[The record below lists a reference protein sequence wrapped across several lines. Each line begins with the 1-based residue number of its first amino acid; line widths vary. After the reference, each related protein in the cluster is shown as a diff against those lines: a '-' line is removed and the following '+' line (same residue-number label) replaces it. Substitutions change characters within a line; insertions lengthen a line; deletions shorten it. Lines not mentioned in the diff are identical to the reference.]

1 MATFSSQSMHNAGTP
16 GQQLDAGVT
25 YTFALQNR
33 NEIPINPPKDMTL
46 TSQWGNYG
54 TSYLILDGTGLATQQ
69 VGGEVTLVGSL
80 KPGQAIPLSNS
91 PISCDIN
98 QTATIYV
105 EGDLQGDRAVL
116 SFTSTGWNG
125 VNGSGTGK
133 ITEAIV
139 TSISGSNFISGDGI
153 TVSQGTPGIQ
163 GLGFTNADKP
173 AIMDLFPDKINC
185 IFPNSTTITGS
196 FGGFLNLINEPS
208 LTTGSTGFGISMLNS
223 GSAGGAFEFTP
234 TVDIAVNSYAIR
246 STGNF
251 ELQIAP

>member
-69 VGGEVTLVGSL
+69 AGGTTSVTGPLQLNLIPASSPAFTATVNDTFNFDVEGSLQGSRAVMAITTAAGVFTTAKVINGGE
-80 KPGQAIPLSNS
+80 
-91 PISCDIN
+91 
-98 QTATIYV
+98 
-105 EGDLQGDRAVL
+105 
-116 SFTSTGWNG
+116 
-125 VNGSGTGK
+125 
-133 ITEAIV
+133 
-139 TSISGSNFISGDGI
+139 NFISGDTI
-153 TVSQGTPGIQ
+153 TISQNDLQ
-163 GLGFTNADKP
+163 AAGFANANRNIIFDV
-173 AIMDLFPDKINC
+173 FPDYVVNT
-185 IFPNSTTITGS
+185 FPNSTTITGS

-234 TVDIAVNSYAIR
+234 TVDIAANSYTIR

>member
-1 MATFSSQSMHNAGTP
+1 MATFSRKQMLNAGTP
-16 GQQLDAGVT
+16 GQALTAGVT
-25 YTFALQNR
+25 YTFELQNLER
-33 NEIPINPPKDMTL
+33 VPIDPPKDMTL
-46 TSQWGNYG
+46 TTQWGNYG
-54 TSYLILDGTGLATQQ
+54 TSYLVLDGTGLATQQ
-69 VGGEVTLVGSL
+69 VGGVVTLVGSL
-80 KPGQAIPLSNS
+80 KPGQAIPLSNA

-116 SFTSTGWNG
+116 SFTSTGWDG

-153 TVSQGTPGIQ
+153 TVPRGTPGIQ

-185 IFPNSTTITGS
+185 TFPNSTTITGS

-208 LTTGSTGFGISMLNS
+208 LTIGSTGFAISMLNS

-234 TVDIAVNSYAIR
+234 TVDITANSYAIR

-251 ELQIAP
+251 DLDIAP

>member
-69 VGGEVTLVGSL
+69 AGGTTSVTGPLQLNFIPASSPAFTATVNDTFNFDVEGSLQGSRAVMAITTAAGVFTTARVINGGE
-80 KPGQAIPLSNS
+80 
-91 PISCDIN
+91 
-98 QTATIYV
+98 
-105 EGDLQGDRAVL
+105 
-116 SFTSTGWNG
+116 
-125 VNGSGTGK
+125 
-133 ITEAIV
+133 
-139 TSISGSNFISGDGI
+139 NFISGDTI
-153 TVSQGTPGIQ
+153 TISQNDLQ
-163 GLGFTNADKP
+163 AAGFANANRNIIFDV
-173 AIMDLFPDKINC
+173 FPDYVVNT
-185 IFPNSTTITGS
+185 FPDSTTITGS

-234 TVDIAVNSYAIR
+234 TVDVAASSYAIR

>member
-54 TSYLILDGTGLATQQ
+54 TSYLFLDGTGLATQQ
-69 VGGEVTLVGSL
+69 AGGEVTLVGSL
-80 KPGQAIPLSNS
+80 KPGQTIPLTNS

-98 QTATIYV
+98 QTATISV
-105 EGDLQGDRAVL
+105 AGDLQGSGATL
-116 SFTSTGWNG
+116 SLTSTGWDG
-125 VNGSGTGK
+125 INGSGTGK
-133 ITEAIV
+133 ITEAVV
-139 TSISGSNFISGDGI
+139 TSISGSNFISGDVI
-153 TVSQGTPGIQ
+153 TIPRGTPGVQ

-173 AIMDLFPDKINC
+173 AIMDLFPDRINC
-185 IFPNSTTITGS
+185 TFPNSTTITGK
-196 FGGFLNLINEPS
+196 FDGFLNLINEPS

-223 GSAGGAFEFTP
+223 GSAGGAFVFTP
-234 TVDIAVNSYAIR
+234 NVDIAASSYAIR

>member
-1 MATFSSQSMHNAGTP
+1 MATYNQLQMAEGGVLGEALTAGT
-16 GQQLDAGVT
+16 T
-25 YTFALQNR
+25 YTFTFTT
-33 NEIPINPPKDMTL
+33 PTF
-46 TSQWGNYG
+46 TSQSVYGGDAYFILNSSVGGNPLLSPITAAG
-54 TSYLILDGTGLATQQ
+54 PLNTSY
-69 VGGEVTLVGSL
+69 
-80 KPGQAIPLSNS
+80 IPLSNGT
-91 PISCDIN
+91 ISCDAN
-98 QTATIYV
+98 RSATINV
-105 EGDLQGDRAVL
+105 TSNFNRGSAVL
-116 SFTSTGWNG
+116 EFTSVGWDETL
-125 VNGSGTGK
+125 GSLTGK
-133 ITEAIV
+133 ITHARVID
-139 TSISGSNFISGDGI
+139 GGLNFRTGDEI
-153 TVSQGTPGIQ
+153 AVKQGTPGIQ